1 MSEDTKLAKELQ
13 RQFLNQLNEVK
24 MVATKENIKSKKVAK
39 TLKILEN
46 LKKHGGLITWQKIR

>member
-1 MSEDTKLAKELQ
+1 MSEDAKLAKELQ

-46 LKKHGGLITWQKIR
+46 LKKHGGHIT

>member
-1 MSEDTKLAKELQ
+1 MSEDAKLAKELQ

-46 LKKHGGLITWQKIR
+46 LKKHGGHITWQKIR